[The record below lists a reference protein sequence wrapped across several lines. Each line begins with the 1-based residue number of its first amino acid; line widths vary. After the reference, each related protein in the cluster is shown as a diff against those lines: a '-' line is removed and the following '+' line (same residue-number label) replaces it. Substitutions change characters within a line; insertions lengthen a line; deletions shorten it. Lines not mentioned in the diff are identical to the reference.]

1 MVSKKY
7 LGDYRLENQTNPK
20 TGKIKT
26 VPVYRG
32 EWFAFEIGP
41 DEVRREKRLCLGLT
55 AAIEALFLA
64 VLLLNAPCGRIYYV
78 MLPFAAMIFPAFFL
92 AAGCLRV
99 LTAGEKITREH
110 RDKLSQRM
118 SVCPAFLTLLSA
130 LSLAGHG
137 LYAVRT
143 GLTARD
149 AASLA
154 ATAGVL
160 ACAAV
165 LFARRERLRLKKIG

>member
-7 LGDYRLENQTNPK
+7 LGDYRLENRRDPK
-20 TGKIKT
+20 TGKIRT
-26 VPVYRG
+26 VPEYRG
-32 EWFAFEIGP
+32 EWFAFEHGA
-41 DEVRREKRLCLGLT
+41 DEVRRTKRLCVGLT
-55 AAIEALFLA
+55 AIVEILFLT

-110 RDKLSQRM
+110 RDRLSRRM
-118 SVCPAFLTLLSA
+118 NVCPAFLALLSA
-130 LSLAGHG
+130 LSLAGHV

-149 AASLA
+149 AVSLA
-154 ATAGVL
+154 SAAGILV
-160 ACAAV
+160 CAAA
-165 LFARRERLRLKKIG
+165 LLRIREGLRLRRVG